1 MKHILKCI
9 IKSFLKPK
17 LASSN
22 VLFCPN
28 NNYKPKE
35 IQFTMIPNKTE
46 KSSKSSH
53 NLQLINKLHFLWAL
67 VTVFYIF

>member
-46 KSSKSSH
+46 KKQKI
-53 NLQLINKLHFLWAL
+53 LTQFA
-67 VTVFYIF
+67 TD